1 MHPPWFLA
9 QYQQLWSL
17 GTVSSVFYVEFVALV
32 MRMCSYASQFLP
44 SPSHPIDRIRRM
56 SLSEIRT
63 LCDDIAEKLSS
74 LCARLDARG
83 SLLRVQHLAFL
94 GLRLQCEGQNMAF
107 WETLNKAALVAQRAG
122 LHRNHTVHMPEMH
135 GLEQEMRRRVFCN
148 LYIWD
153 RYDDILL
160 LSVEVIACP
169 FCYSDEVK
177 P

>member
-1 MHPPWFLA
+1 
-9 QYQQLWSL
+9 
-17 GTVSSVFYVEFVALV
+17 
-32 MRMCSYASQFLP
+32 
-44 SPSHPIDRIRRM
+44 M

-63 LCDDIAEKLSS
+63 LCDDIAEKLAS
-74 LCARLDARG
+74 LCERLDARG

-160 LSVEVIACP
+160 SFVEVVARP
-169 FCYSDEVK
+169 FCYSDKVK